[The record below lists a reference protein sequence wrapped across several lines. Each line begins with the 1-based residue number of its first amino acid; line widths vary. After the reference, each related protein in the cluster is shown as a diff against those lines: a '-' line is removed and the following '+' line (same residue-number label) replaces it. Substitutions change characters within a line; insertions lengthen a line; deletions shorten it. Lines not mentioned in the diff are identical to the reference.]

1 MTAANALYYGDCLA
15 VMEEM
20 PAFGPISA
28 SSSPKSAPKRPIS
41 ASFRPHSL
49 AGHRSKW
56 RQMMP
61 LLKN

>member
-20 PAFGPISA
+20 AAYG
-28 SSSPKSAPKRPIS
+28 PIS
-41 ASFRPHSL
+41 ASFRPRSL

-56 RQMMP
+56 RQIAP
-61 LLKN
+61 QF